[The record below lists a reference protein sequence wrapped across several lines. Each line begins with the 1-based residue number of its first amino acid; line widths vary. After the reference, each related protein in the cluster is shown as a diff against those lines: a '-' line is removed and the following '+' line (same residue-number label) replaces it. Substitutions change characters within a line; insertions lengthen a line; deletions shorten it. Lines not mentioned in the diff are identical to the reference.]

1 MIRKEIVKKAV
12 SQTTFWAVLS
22 VILVSAFL
30 VTVTYEATKASV
42 QVTQNGEK
50 ELIRTHADTVEEL
63 MSDLDVAVQPHDEL
77 SHKLSDSV
85 EYGMDVEYIA
95 SKSVHL
101 AIDGGEKEDYSTTAA
116 TVGEFFKENDLEF
129 KEHDQLSHQSSE
141 HLADGMSIEVAE
153 AFQVTLNDGGDE
165 EHIWTTTSTVEE
177 LLKEQGIELD
187 DLDELNLDA
196 DAWVSADTPLEIT
209 RVEKVTDIVEEETDY
224 SVEVKKDDS
233 LPKGERKVLEA
244 GQEGLVKKTYEVTI
258 ENGEEVS
265 RELVEETV
273 DQESRR
279 EIVALGTKVDEPAP
293 QPVVAASTSDAEKD
307 TDSSRKVVQT
317 SANVSKSSQETSRE
331 KESSQ
336 TMRMHATAYTAE
348 CAGCSGVTATGI
360 DLNENPD
367 KKVVAVDPSV
377 IPLGSRVWVEGY
389 GYAVAGDTGGAINGK
404 RIDLH
409 VSSKS
414 EAYNFGSKTVQ
425 VKILDE

>member
-1 MIRKEIVKKAV
+1 MNRKEIVKKAV
-12 SQTTFWAVLS
+12 SQTTFWAILS
-22 VILVSAFL
+22 VVLASAFL

-50 ELIRTHADTVEEL
+50 ELIRTHADTVDEL
-63 MSDLDVAVQPHDEL
+63 MSELDITVQPHDEL

-85 EYGMDVEYIA
+85 EYGMDVEYIT
-95 SKSVHL
+95 SKSIHL
-101 AIDGGEKEDYSTTAA
+101 AIDGGEQKDYYTTAD

-129 KEHDQLSHQSSE
+129 KEHDQLSHKSGE
-141 HLADGMSIEVAE
+141 RLADGMSIEVAE

-165 EHIWTTTSTVEE
+165 ESVWTTKSTVED
-177 LLKEQGIELD
+177 LLDEQGIELN
-187 DLDELNLDA
+187 DLDELNLDEE
-196 DAWVSADTPLEIT
+196 AWLTADTPLEIT
-209 RVEKVTDIVEEETDY
+209 RVEKVTEIVEEETDY

-233 LPKGERKVLEA
+233 LPKGERKVLED
-244 GQEGLVKKTYEVTI
+244 GQEGLVTKEYEVTI

-279 EIVALGTKVDEPAP
+279 EIVALGTKVDEPDP
-293 QPVVAASTSDAEKD
+293 QPAMTASASQPEEEP
-307 TDSSRKVVQT
+307 SSSGKVVQT
-317 SANVSKSSQETSRE
+317 SAKVSKSSEETSRE

-336 TMRMHATAYTAE
+336 TLQMHATAYTAE
-348 CAGCSGVTATGI
+348 CTGCSGITATGI
-360 DLNENPD
+360 DLNANPD

-389 GYAVAGDTGGAINGK
+389 GTAVAGDTGGAINGK

-409 VSSKS
+409 VPSKS
-414 EAYNFGSKTVQ
+414 EAYSFGSKTVK
-425 VKILDE
+425 VKILD

>member
-1 MIRKEIVKKAV
+1 MNRIEIIKKAV

-22 VILVSAFL
+22 VVLASAFL

-50 ELIRTHADTVEEL
+50 ELIRTHADTVDEL
-63 MSDLDVAVQPHDEL
+63 MSEMDITVQPHDEL

-85 EYGMDVEYIA
+85 EYGMDVEYIT
-95 SKSVHL
+95 SKSIHL
-101 AIDGGEKEDYSTTAA
+101 AIDGGEQKDYYTTAD

-129 KEHDQLSHQSSE
+129 KEHDQLSHQSGE
-141 HLADGMSIEVAE
+141 RLADGMSIEVAE

-165 EHIWTTTSTVEE
+165 ESVWTTKSTVGD
-177 LLKEQGIELD
+177 LLDEQRIELN
-187 DLDELNLDA
+187 DLDELNLDEE
-196 DAWVSADTPLEIT
+196 AWLTADTPLEIT
-209 RVEKVTDIVEEETDY
+209 RVEKVTEIVEEETDY

-233 LPKGERKVLEA
+233 LPKGERKVLED
-244 GQEGLVKKTYEVTI
+244 GQEGLVTKEYEVTI

-279 EIVALGTKVDEPAP
+279 EIVALGTKVDEPDP
-293 QPVVAASTSDAEKD
+293 QPAMTASASQPEEEP
-307 TDSSRKVVQT
+307 SSSGKVVQT
-317 SANVSKSSQETSRE
+317 SAKVSKSSEETSRE

-336 TMRMHATAYTAE
+336 TLQMHATAYTAE
-348 CAGCSGVTATGI
+348 CTGCSGITATGI
-360 DLNENPD
+360 DLNANPD

-389 GYAVAGDTGGAINGK
+389 GTAVAGDTGGAINGK

-409 VSSKS
+409 VPSKS
-414 EAYNFGSKTVQ
+414 EAYSFGSKTVK
-425 VKILDE
+425 VKILD

>member
-1 MIRKEIVKKAV
+1 MNRIEIIKKAV

-22 VILVSAFL
+22 VVLASAFL

-50 ELIRTHADTVEEL
+50 ELIRTHADTVDEL
-63 MSDLDVAVQPHDEL
+63 MSEMDITVQPHDEL

-85 EYGMDVEYIA
+85 EYGMDVEYIT
-95 SKSVHL
+95 SKSIHL
-101 AIDGGEKEDYSTTAA
+101 AIDGGEQKDYYTTAD

-129 KEHDQLSHQSSE
+129 KEHDQLSHQSGE
-141 HLADGMSIEVAE
+141 RLADGMSIEVAE

-165 EHIWTTTSTVEE
+165 ESVWTTKSTVGD
-177 LLKEQGIELD
+177 LLDEQGIELN
-187 DLDELNLDA
+187 DLDELNLDEE
-196 DAWVSADTPLEIT
+196 AWLTADTPLEIT
-209 RVEKVTDIVEEETDY
+209 RVEKVTEIVEEETDY

-233 LPKGERKVLEA
+233 LPKGERKVLED
-244 GQEGLVKKTYEVTI
+244 GQEGLVTKEYEVTI

-279 EIVALGTKVDEPAP
+279 EIVALGTKVDEPDP
-293 QPVVAASTSDAEKD
+293 QPAMTASASQPEEEP
-307 TDSSRKVVQT
+307 SSSGKVVQT
-317 SANVSKSSQETSRE
+317 SAKVSKSSEETSRE

-336 TMRMHATAYTAE
+336 TLQMHATAYTAE
-348 CAGCSGVTATGI
+348 CTGCSGITATGI
-360 DLNENPD
+360 DLNANPD

-389 GYAVAGDTGGAINGK
+389 GTAVAGDTGGAINGK

-409 VSSKS
+409 VPSKS
-414 EAYNFGSKTVQ
+414 EAYSFGSKTVK
-425 VKILDE
+425 VKILD

>member
-1 MIRKEIVKKAV
+1 MNRIEIIKKAV

-22 VILVSAFL
+22 VVLASAFL

-50 ELIRTHADTVEEL
+50 ELIRTHADTVDEL
-63 MSDLDVAVQPHDEL
+63 MSEMDITVQPHDEL

-85 EYGMDVEYIA
+85 EYGMDVEYIT
-95 SKSVHL
+95 SKSIHL
-101 AIDGGEKEDYSTTAA
+101 AIDGGEQKDYYTTAD

-129 KEHDQLSHQSSE
+129 KEHDQLSHQSGE
-141 HLADGMSIEVAE
+141 RLADGMSIEVAE

-165 EHIWTTTSTVEE
+165 ESVWTTKSTVGD
-177 LLKEQGIELD
+177 LLDEQGIELN
-187 DLDELNLDA
+187 DLDELNLDEE
-196 DAWVSADTPLEIT
+196 AWLTADTPLEIT
-209 RVEKVTDIVEEETDY
+209 RVEKVTEIVEEETDY

-233 LPKGERKVLEA
+233 LPKGERKVLED
-244 GQEGLVKKTYEVTI
+244 GQEGLVTKEYEVTI

-279 EIVALGTKVDEPAP
+279 EIVALGTKVDEPDP
-293 QPVVAASTSDAEKD
+293 QPAVTASASQPEEEP
-307 TDSSRKVVQT
+307 SSSGKVVQT
-317 SANVSKSSQETSRE
+317 SAKVSKSSEETSRE

-336 TMRMHATAYTAE
+336 TLQMHATAYTAE
-348 CAGCSGVTATGI
+348 CTGCSGITATGI
-360 DLNENPD
+360 DLNANPD

-389 GYAVAGDTGGAINGK
+389 GTAVAGDTGGAINGK

-409 VSSKS
+409 VPSKS
-414 EAYNFGSKTVQ
+414 EAYSFGSKTVK
-425 VKILDE
+425 VKILD